1 MISGVDLP
9 PNKATKSA
17 EEAEE
22 NIRRIVETN
31 LDICREDFDYE
42 LDKVHRLPI
51 IKVMQK
57 KKKKKTSLGISY
69 VNLEHTVSE
78 NIFTQK
84 RRIFLISPIKKL
96 ISMLASRNVDWIFCI
111 KPHLRIK
118 ER

>member
-1 MISGVDLP
+1 MISCVDLP

-22 NIRRIVETN
+22 NVRRIVETN

-57 KKKKKTSLGISY
+57 KKKKKKKKPRNIICKFRTHRFREYFYAKKKDILNITNKKVNFHVSLTKCR
-69 VNLEHTVSE
+69 LDLLH
-78 NIFTQK
+78 
-84 RRIFLISPIKKL
+84 
-96 ISMLASRNVDWIFCI
+96 
-111 KPHLRIK
+111 
-118 ER
+118 

>member
-22 NIRRIVETN
+22 NVRRIVETN

-57 KKKKKTSLGISY
+57 KKKKNKPRNIICKFRTHRLREYFYAKKKDILNITNKKVNFHVSLTKCR
-69 VNLEHTVSE
+69 LDLLH
-78 NIFTQK
+78 
-84 RRIFLISPIKKL
+84 
-96 ISMLASRNVDWIFCI
+96 
-111 KPHLRIK
+111 
-118 ER
+118 

>member
-22 NIRRIVETN
+22 NVRRIVETN

-57 KKKKKTSLGISY
+57 KKKKPRNIICKFRTHRFREYFYAKKKDILNITNKKVNFHVSLTKCR
-69 VNLEHTVSE
+69 LDLLH
-78 NIFTQK
+78 
-84 RRIFLISPIKKL
+84 
-96 ISMLASRNVDWIFCI
+96 
-111 KPHLRIK
+111 
-118 ER
+118 

>member
-51 IKVMQK
+51 IKVKKKLNK
-57 KKKKKTSLGISY
+57 KKKKKKKA
-69 VNLEHTVSE
+69 SE
-78 NIFTQK
+78 YH
-84 RRIFLISPIKKL
+84 
-96 ISMLASRNVDWIFCI
+96 M
-111 KPHLRIK
+111 
-118 ER
+118 

>member
-22 NIRRIVETN
+22 NVRRIVETN

-57 KKKKKTSLGISY
+57 KKTSLGISY

-84 RRIFLISPIKKL
+84 RTIFLISPIKKL

>member
-57 KKKKKTSLGISY
+57 KKKKNKPRNIIFKFRTHRFIEYFYAKKKDILNITNKKVNSHVSLTKCR
-69 VNLEHTVSE
+69 LDLLH
-78 NIFTQK
+78 
-84 RRIFLISPIKKL
+84 
-96 ISMLASRNVDWIFCI
+96 
-111 KPHLRIK
+111 
-118 ER
+118 

>member
-22 NIRRIVETN
+22 NVRRIVETN

-57 KKKKKTSLGISY
+57 KKQKNLGISY